1 MKIRVGLFFGG
12 RSVEHEVSVITG
24 LQALANMDTERFEV
38 TPIYI
43 TKQSAL
49 YVGEDI
55 GKIEAYRDIPALL
68 SRSTRM
74 TLVNDGGRVYMVRHP
89 AKKFG
94 NNILGELDVAL
105 PAVHGTNVED
115 GTLQG
120 YLNFVGLP
128 YAGCDILSSAV
139 GMDKFVQKCVLKESG
154 IPVLDALRLSANDTS
169 AVEKIEEKFEYPVI
183 VKPINLGSSVGISV
197 AHDRAGLEDSLE
209 LAFEFSEHV
218 LVEHAI
224 TELTEIN
231 CAVLGDEYGAQA
243 SVCERPL
250 GSDEILSYED
260 KYVGGN
266 SKGTKS
272 SGGSKG
278 MATLGREL
286 PANIPDELRDRI
298 QTLAVQAF
306 GALGCSG
313 VARIDFMIDDASG
326 ELYLNEFNTIP
337 GSLAF
342 YLWEAGG
349 MSYKEQLSRMIDLAL
364 ARARRE
370 QSINFSFDS
379 NILANASFGG
389 SKGSKGAKGGK
400 R

>member
-24 LQALANMDTERFEV
+24 LQALANMDTERFDV

-43 TKQSAL
+43 TKKSEL
-49 YVGEDI
+49 YVGEEI

-74 TLVNDGGRVYMVRHP
+74 TLVNEGGRVYMVRHP

-94 NNILGELDVAL
+94 SNILGELDVAL

-154 IPVLDALRLSANDTS
+154 IPVLDALRLSANDAS
-169 AVEKIEEKFEYPVI
+169 AIDKIEAKFEYPVI

-197 AHDRAGLEDSLE
+197 AHDRVGLEDSLE
-209 LAFEFSEHV
+209 LAFEFAEHV
-218 LVEHAI
+218 LVERAI
-224 TELTEIN
+224 TDLTEIN
-231 CAVLGDEYGAQA
+231 CAVLGDEYSAQA

-266 SKGTKS
+266 SKGSK

-306 GALGCSG
+306 NALGCSG
-313 VARIDFMIDDASG
+313 VARIDFMIDNASG

-364 ARARRE
+364 DRARRE

-379 NILANASFGG
+379 NILANVSFGG
-389 SKGSKGAKGGK
+389 SKGAKGAK

>member
-24 LQALANMDTERFEV
+24 LQALANMDTERFDV

-43 TKQSAL
+43 TKKSEL
-49 YVGEDI
+49 YVGEEI
-55 GKIEAYRDIPALL
+55 GKIEAYRDIPSLL

-74 TLVNDGGRVYMVRHP
+74 TLVNEGGRVYMVRHP

-94 NNILGELDVAL
+94 SNILGELDVAL

-154 IPVLDALRLSANDTS
+154 IPVLDALRLSANDAS
-169 AVEKIEEKFEYPVI
+169 AIDKIEAKFEYPVI

-209 LAFEFSEHV
+209 LAFEFAEHV
-218 LVEHAI
+218 LVERAI
-224 TELTEIN
+224 TDLTEIN
-231 CAVLGDEYGAQA
+231 CAVLGDEYSAQA

-266 SKGTKS
+266 SKGAK

-306 GALGCSG
+306 NALGCSG
-313 VARIDFMIDDASG
+313 VARIDFMIDNASG

-364 ARARRE
+364 DRARRE

-379 NILANASFGG
+379 NILANVSFGG
-389 SKGSKGAKGGK
+389 SKGAKGAK

>member
-24 LQALANMDTERFEV
+24 LQALANMDTERFDV

-43 TKQSAL
+43 TKKSEL
-49 YVGEDI
+49 YVGEEI

-74 TLVNDGGRVYMVRHP
+74 TLVNEGGRVYMVRQP

-94 NNILGELDVAL
+94 SNILGELDVAL

-154 IPVLDALRLSANDTS
+154 IPVLDALRLSANDAS
-169 AVEKIEEKFEYPVI
+169 AVEKIEAKFEYPVI
-183 VKPINLGSSVGISV
+183 VKPLNLGSSVGISV

-218 LVEHAI
+218 IVERAI
-224 TELTEIN
+224 TDLTEIN
-231 CAVLGDEYGAQA
+231 CAVLGDEYSAQA

-266 SKGTKS
+266 SKGAK

-278 MATLGREL
+278 MASLGREL
-286 PANIPDELRDRI
+286 PARIPDELRDRI

-306 GALGCSG
+306 RALGCSG
-313 VARIDFMIDDASG
+313 VARIDFMIDNESG

-364 ARARRE
+364 DRARRE

-379 NILANASFGG
+379 NILANVSFGG
-389 SKGSKGAKGGK
+389 SKGAKGAK